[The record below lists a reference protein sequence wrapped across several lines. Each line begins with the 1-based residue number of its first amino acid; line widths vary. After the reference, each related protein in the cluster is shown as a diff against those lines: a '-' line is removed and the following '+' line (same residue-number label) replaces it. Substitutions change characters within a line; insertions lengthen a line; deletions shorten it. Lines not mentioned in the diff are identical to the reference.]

1 MEAVKTDRAPAAIG
15 PYAQAVKAGGFV
27 FVSGQIPLAPDGS
40 LVEGDIRVQTE
51 RVMENLKAVLEA
63 AGSGLSRVVQTTCF
77 LADMED
83 FPGFN
88 EVYARYFTPP
98 YPARATVAVKALPR
112 GSGWRWPAWPWP
124 SRGTLFCKAAKT
136 RRMGP

>member
-27 FVSGQIPLAPDGS
+27 FVSGQIPLTPDGS

-88 EVYARYFTPP
+88 EVYARYFAPP
-98 YPARATVAVKALPR
+98 YPARATVAVKALPKGVR
-112 GSGWRWPAWPWP
+112 VEVACVA
-124 SRGTLFCKAAKT
+124 LAE
-136 RRMGP
+136 

>member
-1 MEAVKTDRAPAAIG
+1 MEAVKTERAPAAIG

-88 EVYARYFTPP
+88 EVYARYFAPP

-112 GSGWRWPAWPWP
+112 GVRVEVACVA
-124 SRGTLFCKAAKT
+124 LAE
-136 RRMGP
+136 

>member
-27 FVSGQIPLAPDGS
+27 LVSGQIPLAPDGS

-112 GSGWRWPAWPWP
+112 GVRVEVACVA
-124 SRGTLFCKAAKT
+124 LAE
-136 RRMGP
+136 

>member
-1 MEAVKTDRAPAAIG
+1 MEAVKTERAPAAIG

-88 EVYARYFTPP
+88 EVYARYFAPP
-98 YPARATVAVKALPR
+98 YPARATVAVKALPKGVR
-112 GSGWRWPAWPWP
+112 VEVACVA
-124 SRGTLFCKAAKT
+124 LAE
-136 RRMGP
+136 

>member
-98 YPARATVAVKALPR
+98 YPARATVAVNALPR
-112 GSGWRWPAWPWP
+112 GVRVEVACVA
-124 SRGTLFCKAAKT
+124 LAE
-136 RRMGP
+136 

>member
-1 MEAVKTDRAPAAIG
+1 MEAVHTDRAPKAIG
-15 PYAQAVKAGGFV
+15 PYSQAIKAGGLV
-27 FVSGQIPLAPDGS
+27 FVSGQIPLTPEGEV
-40 LVEGDIRVQTE
+40 VEGEIRLQTQ

-63 AGSGLSRVVQTTCF
+63 AGSDLSRVVQTTCF

-88 EVYARYFTPP
+88 EVYARYFAPP

-112 GSGWRWPAWPWP
+112 GVRVEVACVA
-124 SRGTLFCKAAKT
+124 LAE
-136 RRMGP
+136 

>member
-27 FVSGQIPLAPDGS
+27 FVSGQSPLAPDGS
-40 LVEGDIRVQTE
+40 MVEGDIRVQTE

-112 GSGWRWPAWPWP
+112 GVRVEVACVA
-124 SRGTLFCKAAKT
+124 LAE
-136 RRMGP
+136 

>member
-15 PYAQAVKAGGFV
+15 PYAQAVKAGGLV

-112 GSGWRWPAWPWP
+112 GVRVEVACVA
-124 SRGTLFCKAAKT
+124 LAE
-136 RRMGP
+136 

>member
-1 MEAVKTDRAPAAIG
+1 MEAVHTPKAPKAIG
-15 PYAQAVKAGGFV
+15 PYSQAVKAKGLV
-27 FVSGQIPLAPDGS
+27 FVSGQIPLTPEGEV
-40 LVEGDIRVQTE
+40 VEGDIRQQTE

-63 AGSGLSRVVQTTCF
+63 AGSSLSRVVQTTCF

-88 EVYARYFTPP
+88 EVYARYFAPP

-112 GSGWRWPAWPWP
+112 GVKVEVACVA
-124 SRGTLFCKAAKT
+124 LAE
-136 RRMGP
+136 

>member
-1 MEAVKTDRAPAAIG
+1 MEAVKTERAPAAIG

-27 FVSGQIPLAPDGS
+27 FVSGQIPLTPDGS

-98 YPARATVAVKALPR
+98 YPARATVAVKALPKGVR
-112 GSGWRWPAWPWP
+112 VEVACVA
-124 SRGTLFCKAAKT
+124 LAE
-136 RRMGP
+136 

>member
-51 RVMENLKAVLEA
+51 RVMANLKAVLEA

-112 GSGWRWPAWPWP
+112 GVRVEVACVA
-124 SRGTLFCKAAKT
+124 LAE
-136 RRMGP
+136 

>member
-88 EVYARYFTPP
+88 EVYARYFAPP
-98 YPARATVAVKALPR
+98 YPARATVAVKALPKGVR
-112 GSGWRWPAWPWP
+112 VEVACVA
-124 SRGTLFCKAAKT
+124 LAE
-136 RRMGP
+136 

>member
-88 EVYARYFTPP
+88 EVYDRYFTPP

-112 GSGWRWPAWPWP
+112 GVRVEVACVA
-124 SRGTLFCKAAKT
+124 LAE
-136 RRMGP
+136 

>member
-1 MEAVKTDRAPAAIG
+1 MEAIHTEGAPQAIG
-15 PYAQAVKAGGFV
+15 PYSQAVRALGLV
-27 FVSGQIPLAPDGS
+27 FVSGQIPLTPEGT
-40 LVEGDIRVQTE
+40 LVEGDIRTQTE
-51 RVMENLKAVLEA
+51 RVMENLKAILEA

-88 EVYARYFTPP
+88 EVYARYFAPP

-112 GSGWRWPAWPWP
+112 GVRVEVACVA
-124 SRGTLFCKAAKT
+124 LAE
-136 RRMGP
+136 

>member
-1 MEAVKTDRAPAAIG
+1 MPRKIVATDKAPKAIG
-15 PYAQAVKAGGFV
+15 PYSQGNILGCKQLV

-112 GSGWRWPAWPWP
+112 GVRVEVACVA
-124 SRGTLFCKAAKT
+124 LAE
-136 RRMGP
+136 

>member
-83 FPGFN
+83 LPYSFN
-88 EVYARYFTPP
+88 LFSPFLCLFLLIFQIIVYLFTVCLSPDLS
-98 YPARATVAVKALPR
+98 ATVIY
-112 GSGWRWPAWPWP
+112 
-124 SRGTLFCKAAKT
+124 
-136 RRMGP
+136 

>member
-1 MEAVKTDRAPAAIG
+1 MEAVKTERAPAAIG

-27 FVSGQIPLAPDGS
+27 FVSGQIPLTPDGS

-88 EVYARYFTPP
+88 EVYARYFAPP
-98 YPARATVAVKALPR
+98 YPARATVAVKALPKGVR
-112 GSGWRWPAWPWP
+112 VEVACVA
-124 SRGTLFCKAAKT
+124 LAE
-136 RRMGP
+136 

>member
-27 FVSGQIPLAPDGS
+27 FVSGPIPLAPDGS

-112 GSGWRWPAWPWP
+112 GVRVEVACVA
-124 SRGTLFCKAAKT
+124 LAE
-136 RRMGP
+136 